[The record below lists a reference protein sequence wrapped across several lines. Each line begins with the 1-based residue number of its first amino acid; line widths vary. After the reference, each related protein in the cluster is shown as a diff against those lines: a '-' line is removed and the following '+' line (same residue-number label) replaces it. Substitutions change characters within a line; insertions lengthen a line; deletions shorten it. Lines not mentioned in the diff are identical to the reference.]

1 MDSVGRVPA
10 ELEDVDDALDKALQV
25 DWDLLD
31 EQDRRASLLALT
43 RIVNKANALDARVVA
58 VADDPVVFASGP
70 EGGSATLNAWI
81 KKHSNVHPGA
91 SAGRVV
97 RADRLHRMPVVREAF
112 ETGTITTDHVRLLG
126 ELTRRDL

>member
-1 MDSVGRVPA
+1 MVPV
-10 ELEDVDDALDKALQV
+10 ELDDVDDAVDKALQV
-25 DWDLLD
+25 DWDLLNED
-31 EQDRRASLLALT
+31 ERRRSVVQLSS
-43 RIVNKANALDARVVA
+43 IVNKVNALDAQVIS

-81 KKHSNVHPGA
+81 KKHTNTHPGA